1 MATRKLVQYIA
12 IRKDLSSTL
21 NWPAG
26 AVIAQA
32 CHACS
37 AVIVSYKD
45 DPYTVDYVQDL
56 DRMHKVIVEVPSEE
70 ALTKL
75 STKLSENKMDFK
87 LWVEQPENYATCL
100 ATKPYPREE
109 ISKFFKKFKLYQ

>member
-1 MATRKLVQYIA
+1 MSSRKYPGYRPISPDTPTKNNMATRKLVQYVA

-32 CHACS
+32 CHACT

-45 DPYTVDYVQDL
+45 DPYTVDYLQDL
-56 DRMHKVIVEVPSEE
+56 DRMHKVIVEVYF
-70 ALTKL
+70 
-75 STKLSENKMDFK
+75 NM
-87 LWVEQPENYATCL
+87 
-100 ATKPYPREE
+100 
-109 ISKFFKKFKLYQ
+109 